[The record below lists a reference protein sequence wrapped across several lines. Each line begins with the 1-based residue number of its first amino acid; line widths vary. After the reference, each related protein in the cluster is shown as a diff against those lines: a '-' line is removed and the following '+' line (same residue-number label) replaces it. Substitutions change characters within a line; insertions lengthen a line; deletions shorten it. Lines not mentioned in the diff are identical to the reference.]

1 MPKNNLVLILIWI
14 WALGVSITGVIL
26 VSYGLL
32 LYSIPLLA
40 LGIIV
45 MISLLVTTV
54 KINKK
59 DKVVK

>member
-54 KINKK
+54 RINKK

>member
-14 WALGVSITGVIL
+14 WAPGVSITGVIL

-54 KINKK
+54 RINKK

>member
-26 VSYGLL
+26 VSYRLL

-45 MISLLVTTV
+45 MIFLLVTTV
-54 KINKK
+54 RINKK